1 MRFGAEVLA
10 CTYHCG
16 SRLVRIVLDH
26 AGHPGPSQHHGRAQK
41 LAFPSSPCI
50 GEPTVTLQPSA
61 TKPSDPHAAKPARGL
76 PRSVQVLAVVIA
88 AGALVVGIAGKS
100 LLSSSEPEVQKAAAT
115 TEAAYTVPTFHPTPE
130 QWAAFAITEVKP
142 RSFEAAR
149 RTDGQI
155 AIDDDISTPVFSPY
169 TGRVTRVLAH
179 PGDVV
184 KAGQGLFAIQAS
196 EFVQAQNDLI
206 AAVATLRTARA
217 QLQMAQTSEK
227 RAHELYNAQGGSLKD
242 WQQSQVDLATA
253 QGAVDSASIALAAV
267 RGRLRILGKSESDIA
282 ILEQHP
288 EKGTASPEVEVP
300 APIGGTVIQR
310 QIGVGQNIVSASSG
324 GSNPVFTIGDLS
336 KVWLIAN
343 VREAEAG
350 QIHLG
355 DKLSVRVLAFPDRDF
370 VARISYLAPSID
382 PNTRRLP
389 VRAEID
395 NRDFALKPQMFAS
408 FTILTG
414 APSVV
419 PAVPERGVV
428 YEGAKAHVWVAN
440 LTDKTLELRQVHAGR
455 VDDGQVE
462 IVEGLKAGEHVV
474 TTGAVFIDRA
484 IESD

>member
-1 MRFGAEVLA
+1 M
-10 CTYHCG
+10 
-16 SRLVRIVLDH
+16 I
-26 AGHPGPSQHHGRAQK
+26 
-41 LAFPSSPCI
+41 
-50 GEPTVTLQPSA
+50 
-61 TKPSDPHAAKPARGL
+61 
-76 PRSVQVLAVVIA
+76 AVVIA
-88 AGALVVGIAGKS
+88 AGGLAVGLAGKS
-100 LLSSSEPEVQKAAAT
+100 LLSSSSPETKVERAAT
-115 TEAAYTVPTFHPTPE
+115 TSEQTYTTPVFHPTPE
-130 QWAAFAITEVKP
+130 QWAAFAISEVKA

-184 KAGQGLFAIQAS
+184 KAGQPLFAIQAS

-217 QLQMAQTSEK
+217 QLRMAQTSEK
-227 RAHELYNAQGGSLKD
+227 RAHDLYAAQGGSLKD

-253 QGAVDSASIALAAV
+253 QGGEDSASIALAAV
-267 RGRLRILGKSESDIA
+267 RGRLRILGKSEREIA
-282 ILEQHP
+282 VLEEHP

-343 VREAEAG
+343 VREAEAA
-350 QIHLG
+350 QVHLG
-355 DKLSVRVLAFPDRDF
+355 DKVSVRVLAFPDRDF
-370 VARISYLAPSID
+370 TARISYVAPAID

-408 FTILTG
+408 FTIVTG
-414 APSVV
+414 AATVS

-428 YEGAKAHVWVAN
+428 FEGNKAHVWVAN
-440 LTDKTLELRQVHAGR
+440 IADKTLELRQVSAGR
-455 VDDGQVE
+455 VDSGQIE
-462 IVEGLKAGEHVV
+462 ITQGLKAGEHVV

-484 IESD
+484 IETD

>member
-1 MRFGAEVLA
+1 MTLKQPATR
-10 CTYHCG
+10 
-16 SRLVRIVLDH
+16 
-26 AGHPGPSQHHGRAQK
+26 
-41 LAFPSSPCI
+41 SPD
-50 GEPTVTLQPSA
+50 PHT
-61 TKPSDPHAAKPARGL
+61 DPHAEKRPRGL
-76 PRSVQVLAVVIA
+76 PKSVQFIAVVIA
-88 AGALVVGIAGKS
+88 AGALLVGVLGKS
-100 LLSSSEPEVQKAAAT
+100 LLSSSEQAAPKAQPV
-115 TEAAYTVPTFHPTPE
+115 TEQSFTVPTFTPTPD

-155 AIDDDISTPVFSPY
+155 AIDDDLNTPVFSPY
-169 TGRVTRVLAH
+169 TGRVTRVIAK

-184 KAGQGLFAIQAS
+184 KAGQPLFAIQAS

-217 QLQMAQTSEK
+217 QLRMAQTSEK
-227 RAHELYNAQGGSLKD
+227 RAHDLFNAQGGSLKD

-253 QGAVDSASIALAAV
+253 QGGLDSANIALGAV
-267 RGRLRILGKSESDIA
+267 RGRLRILGKTDAEIA
-282 ILEQHP
+282 VMEEHP
-288 EKGTASPEVEVP
+288 EHASVIPEVEVG

-324 GSNPVFTIGDLS
+324 GANPVYTIGDLS

-343 VREAEAG
+343 VREAETG

-355 DKLSVRVLAFPDRDF
+355 DQVSVRVLAFPDRDF
-370 VARISYLAPSID
+370 TARISYVAPSID
-382 PNTRRLP
+382 TNTRRLP

-395 NRDFALKPQMFAS
+395 NHDFALKPQMFGS

-414 APSVV
+414 APTVS

-428 YEGAKAHVWVAN
+428 YEGQKAHVWVAN
-440 LTDKTLELRQVHAGR
+440 QADKTLEMRQVRTGN
-455 VDDGQVE
+455 VSNGQVE
-462 IVEGLKAGEHVV
+462 IIEGLKPGEHVV

-484 IESD
+484 IETD